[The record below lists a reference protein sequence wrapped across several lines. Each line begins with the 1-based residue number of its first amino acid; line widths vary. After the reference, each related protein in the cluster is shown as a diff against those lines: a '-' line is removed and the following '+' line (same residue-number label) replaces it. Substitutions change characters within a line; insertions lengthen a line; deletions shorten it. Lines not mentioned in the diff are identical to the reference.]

1 MFALLSVAAL
11 VLSQSKGVLHRPGID
26 LPYTVYG
33 HGKPVVVISGG
44 PGFTTDYELGI
55 MKGCK
60 TPGLEWIFLEQRGT
74 PRARLDK
81 GTEADFAISKYVA
94 DFDALRTQLHLTKWN
109 LIGHSWGS
117 MVAHAY
123 VAAHPNRVSSVVF
136 LGDVGPDTDAFQP
149 ASDNVD
155 RVLNTDELAEEAKL
169 GGNAVTGPADDA
181 TALKLFLV
189 QLPGYFYNHEN
200 ADKHRA
206 DFVEGCLV
214 GNTENLVL
222 PALAKANWN
231 VTKAVARYHG
241 PAMVLQGRQDLL
253 GESPAWKDRIAMPQ
267 TQVVFVEKGRA
278 YAVAG
283 KPRSLFCCPGCFSWE
298 SCGRISGHRRMKME
312 PSTRIEPVTSSLPK
326 KCSTAEL

>member
-1 MFALLSVAAL
+1 MLALLPIAAL
-11 VLSQSKGVLHRPGID
+11 ALTQSKGILHRPGID

-33 HGKPVVVISGG
+33 KGRPVVVISGG

-60 TPGLEWIFLEQRGT
+60 TPNLEWIFLEQRGT

-81 GTEADFAISKYVA
+81 GTEKDFAISKYVE
-94 DFDALRTQLHLTKWN
+94 DFDALRKQLHFAKWTV
-109 LIGHSWGS
+109 IGHSWGS

-123 VAAHPNRVSSVVF
+123 VAAHPSNVAAVVF
-136 LGDVGPDTDAFQP
+136 LGDVGPDTTSFQP

-155 RVLNTDELAEEAKL
+155 RVLNADELAAEAKL

-181 TALKLFLV
+181 TSLKLFLI
-189 QLPGYFYNHEN
+189 QLPGYFYNHAN

-206 DFVEGCLV
+206 DFQDGCLV

-222 PALAKANWN
+222 PVLDKEHWN
-231 VTKAVARYHG
+231 VSKAIAKYHG

-253 GESPAWKDRIAMPQ
+253 GESPAWKDRLAMSQ
-267 TQVVFVEKGRA
+267 TKVVFVEK
-278 YAVAG
+278 AG
-283 KPRSLFCCPGCFSWE
+283 HMPW
-298 SCGRISGHRRMKME
+298 ME
-312 PSTRIEPVTSSLPK
+312 NPAAFFAALDGFLATNAR
-326 KCSTAEL
+326 